1 MPKTPI
7 GFSEYE
13 DLSIESD
20 INSLKEFLDEKDSW
34 QDPTEYTVI
43 EYFPRK
49 NDNTYSPTTY
59 KVINLRITDIEDGI
73 IFFDGYLDDED
84 IMLFDNMIEN
94 DKSYNL
100 NVLLADDI
108 VMIGIHR
115 NKIVISLDNGYIQIL
130 F

>member
-1 MPKTPI
+1 MPKTLI
-7 GFSEYE
+7 DFSEYE